1 MCITHTPISP
11 AFFYAVRGCGKH
23 HSHSIV
29 IDTKLC
35 FKGVKF
41 MHHALWQ
48 SVLGEIE
55 LSVSHATFTTWFKN
69 TELVDQNESEV
80 VISVPNIFAK
90 KQFEVK
96 FNDQVKN
103 VLAKNGVKPKQITY
117 TITTTGK
124 KTRISRETTTPSQ
137 AAADNLLPTRQSVN
151 EQPTTVAGIN
161 PRYTFDNFIV
171 GSSNDLAYTASQA
184 VAANPGV
191 KYNPIYLYG
200 GVGLGKTHL
209 MQAIGNEIMK
219 SKPDSRVLY
228 ISVETFVNE
237 FLDHIR
243 FKKKGFSEKYRNV
256 DVLIVDDMQFIAG
269 KEKTQEEFFHTFNHL
284 HQNNKQIIISSDKPP
299 KSIPTL
305 TERLRS
311 RFEMGMTIDVQMPD
325 FETRCAILKAK
336 ASLSGVELNQE
347 TVEYLANNIKTN
359 VRELEGALNQLLAYA
374 EMRGIDPDISTA
386 EGLIGSVRHSRPQ
399 HITSKQVIEKTA
411 KHFQLPIDDICG
423 SKRDKH
429 IVVPRQIA
437 MYLLRSELHLSFPKI
452 AAELGRKDHTTA
464 IHSVEK
470 IEKAIKLEFF
480 IREQVSSI
488 REKLYA

>member
-1 MCITHTPISP
+1 
-11 AFFYAVRGCGKH
+11 
-23 HSHSIV
+23 
-29 IDTKLC
+29 
-35 FKGVKF
+35 

-69 TELVDQNESEV
+69 TELVDQNDESV

-96 FNDQVKN
+96 FDDQIKA
-103 VLAKNGVKPKQITY
+103 VLAKNGIIAKHITY

-124 KTRISRETTTPSQ
+124 KTRLNRETTV
-137 AAADNLLPTRQSVN
+137 D
-151 EQPTTVAGIN
+151 QPTMTVDDLLSSPTTRSTSPANIGGLN

-191 KYNPIYLYG
+191 KYNPLYLYG

-209 MQAIGNEIMK
+209 MQAIGNEIIK
-219 SKPDSRVLY
+219 TRPETRILY
-228 ISVETFVNE
+228 ISSETFVNE
-237 FLDHIR
+237 FLEHIR

-311 RFEMGMTIDVQMPD
+311 RFEMGMAIDIQMPD
-325 FETRCAILKAK
+325 FETRCAILTIKA
-336 ASLSGVELNQE
+336 AQSGVNLKQD
-347 TVEYLANNIKTN
+347 TVEYLATNIKTN
-359 VRELEGALNQLLAYA
+359 IRELEGALNQLLAYA
-374 EMRGIDPDISTA
+374 EMRGIEPDTTTA
-386 EGLIGSVRHSRPQ
+386 EGLLGNVRHSRPQ
-399 HITSKQVIEKTA
+399 HITSKQIIDRTA
-411 KHFQLPIDDICG
+411 KHFQLKVEEIC
-423 SKRDKH
+423 SPKRDKH

-452 AAELGRKDHTTA
+452 ACELGRKDHTTA

-470 IEKAIKLEFF
+470 IEKAIKLDF
-480 IREQVSSI
+480 IVREQVASI
-488 REKLYA
+488 RERLYA

>member
-1 MCITHTPISP
+1 
-11 AFFYAVRGCGKH
+11 
-23 HSHSIV
+23 
-29 IDTKLC
+29 
-35 FKGVKF
+35 

-69 TELVDQNESEV
+69 TELVDSNDAG
-80 VISVPNIFAK
+80 ITIAVPNIFAK

-96 FNDQVKN
+96 FNDQIKE
-103 VLAKNGVKPKQITY
+103 VLAKNGVNPKHINY
-117 TITTTGK
+117 TIISSGK
-124 KTRISRETTTPSQ
+124 KTHTSRETTPSIQ
-137 AAADNLLPTRQSVN
+137 AQTADSLLPSANNAGPYVN
-151 EQPTTVAGIN
+151 KTPLSSGGLN

-209 MQAIGNEIMK
+209 MQAIGNEIIK
-219 SKPDSRVLY
+219 NQPGTRVLY
-228 ISVETFVNE
+228 ISSETFVNE
-237 FLDHIR
+237 FLDYIR

-311 RFEMGMTIDVQMPD
+311 RFEMGMTIDIQMPD

-336 ASLSGVELNQE
+336 ASMSGVELGQE
-347 TVEYLANNIKTN
+347 TVEYLATNIKTN
-359 VRELEGALNQLLAYA
+359 IRELEGALNQLLAYA
-374 EMRGIDPDISTA
+374 EMRGISPDISTA
-386 EGLIGSVRHSRPQ
+386 EGLLGNVRHSRPQ
-399 HITSKQVIEKTA
+399 HITSKQIVERTA
-411 KHFQLPIDDICG
+411 KHFQLKVEEVCSP
-423 SKRDKH
+423 KRDKH

-437 MYLLRSELHLSFPKI
+437 MYLLRSELHMSFPKI
-452 AAELGRKDHTTA
+452 ADELGRKDHTTA

-470 IEKAIKLEFF
+470 IEKAIKLDFL
-480 IREQVSSI
+480 IREQVASI

>member
-1 MCITHTPISP
+1 M
-11 AFFYAVRGCGKH
+11 Y
-23 HSHSIV
+23 
-29 IDTKLC
+29 
-35 FKGVKF
+35 
-41 MHHALWQ
+41 HALWQ

-69 TELVDQNESEV
+69 TELVDQNEAGV

-103 VLAKNGVKPKQITY
+103 VLEKNGVSPKQITY
-117 TITTTGK
+117 IINSTGK
-124 KTRISRETTTPSQ
+124 KTRLNRETTSEPINNKQDLADQLISQ
-137 AAADNLLPTRQSVN
+137 SSNQSSKLQTN
-151 EQPTTVAGIN
+151 SSGLN

-209 MQAIGNEIMK
+209 MQAIGNEAIK
-219 SKPDSRVLY
+219 NNPKARILY
-228 ISVETFVNE
+228 ISTETFVSE

-256 DVLIVDDMQFIAG
+256 DILIVDDMQFIAG

-311 RFEMGMTIDVQMPD
+311 RFEMGMAIDIQMPD
-325 FETRCAILKAK
+325 FETRCAILSIK
-336 ASLSGVELNQE
+336 ASMSGVNLNRD
-347 TVEYLANNIKTN
+347 TVEYLATNIKTN
-359 VRELEGALNQLLAYA
+359 IRELEGALNQLLAYA
-374 EMRGIDPDISTA
+374 EMRNVEPDVSTA
-386 EGLIGSVRHSRPQ
+386 EGLLGNIRHSRPQ
-399 HITSKQVIEKTA
+399 HISSKQIIDKTA
-411 KHFQLPIDDICG
+411 KHFQIEISDICS
-423 SKRDKH
+423 SKRDKY

-452 AAELGRKDHTTA
+452 ANELGRKDHTTA

-470 IEKAIKLEFF
+470 IEKAIKLDYM

>member
-1 MCITHTPISP
+1 
-11 AFFYAVRGCGKH
+11 
-23 HSHSIV
+23 
-29 IDTKLC
+29 
-35 FKGVKF
+35 

-69 TELVDQNESEV
+69 TELVDQNDSEI
-80 VISVPNIFAK
+80 VIAVPNIFAK

-96 FNDQVKN
+96 FNDQIKG
-103 VLAKNGVKPKQITY
+103 VLAKNGITPKQITY

-124 KTRISRETTTPSQ
+124 KTRVSRETTPSQ
-137 AAADNLLPTRQSVN
+137 IQTAEELLPSLSQNTRTSSSQTTQS
-151 EQPTTVAGIN
+151 GGLN

-209 MQAIGNEIMK
+209 MQAIGNEIVK
-219 SKPDSRVLY
+219 TQPGARVVY
-228 ISVETFVNE
+228 ISSETFVNE

-243 FKKKGFSEKYRNV
+243 FKKKGFSDKYRNI

-336 ASLSGVELNQE
+336 ASLSGVELGQE

-374 EMRGIDPDISTA
+374 EMRGISPDTSTA
-386 EGLIGSVRHSRPQ
+386 EGLLGNVRHSRPQ
-399 HITSKQVIEKTA
+399 HITSKQIIEKTA
-411 KHFQLPIDDICG
+411 KHFQLQIDEVCG

-452 AAELGRKDHTTA
+452 AGELGRKDHTTA

-470 IEKAIKLEFF
+470 IEKAIKLDFL
-480 IREQVSSI
+480 IREQVASI

>member
-1 MCITHTPISP
+1 
-11 AFFYAVRGCGKH
+11 
-23 HSHSIV
+23 
-29 IDTKLC
+29 
-35 FKGVKF
+35 

-69 TELVDQNESEV
+69 TELVDQNDSGI

-96 FNDQVKN
+96 FNDQIKT
-103 VLAKNGVKPKQITY
+103 VLAKNGITPKHITY

-124 KTRISRETTTPSQ
+124 KTRINRETTITDSQ
-137 AAADNLLPTRQSVN
+137 QTADSLLPSTRIAVQSTYTQNAPLVG
-151 EQPTTVAGIN
+151 AGGLN

-184 VAANPGV
+184 VAASPGV
-191 KYNPIYLYG
+191 KYNPIYFYG

-209 MQAIGNEIMK
+209 MQAIGNEITK
-219 SKPDSRVLY
+219 TQPGTRVLY
-228 ISVETFVNE
+228 ISSETFVNE

-256 DVLIVDDMQFIAG
+256 DVLIIDDMQFIAG
-269 KEKTQEEFFHTFNHL
+269 KEKTQDEFFHTFNHL

-325 FETRCAILKAK
+325 FETRCAILSAK
-336 ASLSGVELNQE
+336 AALSGVELGQD
-347 TVEYLANNIKTN
+347 TVEYLATNIKTN
-359 VRELEGALNQLLAYA
+359 IRELEGALNQLLAYA
-374 EMRGIDPDISTA
+374 EMRGIAPDVSTA
-386 EGLIGSVRHSRPQ
+386 EGLLGNIRHSRPQ
-399 HITSKQVIEKTA
+399 HITSKQIIERTA
-411 KHFQLPIDDICG
+411 KHFQLKVEEVCS

-452 AAELGRKDHTTA
+452 AGELGRKDHTTA

-470 IEKAIKLEFF
+470 IEKAIKLDFL
-480 IREQVSSI
+480 IREQVASI

>member
-1 MCITHTPISP
+1 M
-11 AFFYAVRGCGKH
+11 
-23 HSHSIV
+23 
-29 IDTKLC
+29 D
-35 FKGVKF
+35 
-41 MHHALWQ
+41 HALWQ

-69 TELVDQNESEV
+69 TELVDQTSDTV

-96 FNDQVKN
+96 FNDQIRT
-103 VLAKNGVKPKQITY
+103 VLEKNGVTPKHITY

-124 KTRISRETTTPSQ
+124 RTRVNREVLPSSNNQ
-137 AAADNLLPTRQSVN
+137 AADDLLPQSMSRSQTPISQTN
-151 EQPTTVAGIN
+151 PGGLN

-209 MQAIGNEIMK
+209 MQAIGNEITK
-219 SKPDSRVLY
+219 NNPEIRVLY
-228 ISVETFVNE
+228 ISSETFVNE

-325 FETRCAILKAK
+325 FETRCAILSAK
-336 ASLSGVELNQE
+336 AALSGVILDQN
-347 TVEYLANNIKTN
+347 TIEYLATNIKTN
-359 VRELEGALNQLLAYA
+359 IRELEGALNQLLAYA
-374 EMRGIDPDISTA
+374 EMRGISPDVTTA
-386 EGLIGSVRHSRPQ
+386 EGLLGNVRHSRPQ
-399 HITSKQVIEKTA
+399 HITSKQIIDRTA
-411 KHFQLPIDDICG
+411 KHFQIKVEEIC
-423 SKRDKH
+423 SPKRDKH

-452 AAELGRKDHTTA
+452 AGELGRKDHTTA

-470 IEKAIKLEFF
+470 IEKAIKLDFL
-480 IREQVSSI
+480 IREQVASI
-488 REKLYA
+488 RENLYA